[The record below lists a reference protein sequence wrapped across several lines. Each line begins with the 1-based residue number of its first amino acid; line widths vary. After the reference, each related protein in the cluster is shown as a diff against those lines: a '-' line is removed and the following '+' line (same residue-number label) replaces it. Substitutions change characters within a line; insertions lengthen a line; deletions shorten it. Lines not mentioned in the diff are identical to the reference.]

1 MKKPGTQNGK
11 VTQSLHD
18 RQGLSVQIVESKLKE
33 LGEMIGEKVEKSTR
47 QRKICV

>member
-18 RQGLSVQIVESKLKE
+18 LKGLSVQIVESKLKE
-33 LGEMIGEKVEKSTR
+33 LGKVIGEKVEKSTR